1 MADFF
6 KSALGILGG
15 GPVREGNDFVG
26 QYVELGNQK
35 LIVRR
40 LIAEGGYLSISQC
53 QCGHS
58 SGALPTNV
66 GVHLC

>member
-15 GPVREGNDFVG
+15 GQARDGNDFVG

-35 LIVRR
+35 LRVKR
-40 LIAEGGYLSISQC
+40 LIAEGG
-53 QCGHS
+53 
-58 SGALPTNV
+58 
-66 GVHLC
+66 